1 VSNYTKT
8 TNFTAKDSLSTGNPL
23 KIVRGSEHDTEY
35 NNISTAI
42 GTKADTASPA
52 LTGTATAVNLTVSG
66 ALVVGADTV
75 TTNTATQTLTNKTLT
90 SPTIN
95 GGAISATT
103 LSTSSA
109 TITGG
114 TVTGITDLA
123 VADGGTGASS
133 ATDARTNLG
142 LGTIATQAA
151 SAVAVTGGAID
162 GTTVGTTTRST
173 VKATTLDLGLSTQS
187 VAIGQGNASIMKN
200 RIINGAMAIDQR
212 NAGASLNLS
221 ATGQYTIDRWQA
233 WEDTDGT
240 MTAQQSSVAPAGFT
254 NSLLFTTGT
263 ADSSLAAGQFCA
275 TQQRIEGF
283 NVADLGFGTANAQT
297 FTLSFW
303 VRSSLTGTFGGSFKN
318 SASTRSYP
326 FTYSISVANTWE
338 QKSVTVAGD
347 TSGTWL
353 TTNGIGLT
361 VTFGLGVSSTQS
373 GTAGSWQSSDF
384 LSATGAVS
392 VIGTA
397 GATFYITGVQLEV
410 GSSATGF
417 EYVNYQTS
425 LANCQR
431 YYYKFLNNNGVGTG
445 WYGQATTS
453 LSTTRSIG
461 SPITLPVP
469 ARTTPSVSFSN
480 LNLVNV
486 QGITTYAVTVA
497 NIYSGY
503 SLYGTSFAL
512 DLTTSGITAGT
523 VYFFYIADGGSVAY
537 SMEL

>member
-1 VSNYTKT
+1 
-8 TNFTAKDSLSTGNPL
+8 
-23 KIVRGSEHDTEY
+23 
-35 NNISTAI
+35 
-42 GTKADTASPA
+42 
-52 LTGTATAVNLTVSG
+52 
-66 ALVVGADTV
+66 
-75 TTNTATQTLTNKTLT
+75 
-90 SPTIN
+90 
-95 GGAISATT
+95 
-103 LSTSSA
+103 
-109 TITGG
+109 
-114 TVTGITDLA
+114 
-123 VADGGTGASS
+123 
-133 ATDARTNLG
+133 
-142 LGTIATQAA
+142 
-151 SAVAVTGGAID
+151 
-162 GTTVGTTTRST
+162 
-173 VKATTLDLGLSTQS
+173 
-187 VAIGQGNASIMKN
+187 
-200 RIINGAMAIDQR
+200 
-212 NAGASLNLS
+212 
-221 ATGQYTIDRWQA
+221 
-233 WEDTDGT
+233 

-338 QKSVTVAGD
+338 QKSVTIAGD

-353 TTNGIGLT
+353 TTNGIGLSIA
-361 VTFGLGVSSTQS
+361 FGLGVSSTQS

-431 YYYKFLNNNGVGTG
+431 YYQFAGNGTSGTTL
-445 WYGQATTS
+445 YGFPANASSTFRIAQFNMPVAMRTAPTVTYTAGGAGSFSTFNSDANFFNALSSAGNTTS
-453 LSTTRSIG
+453 DNN
-461 SPITLPVP
+461 
-469 ARTTPSVSFSN
+469 F
-480 LNLVNV
+480 
-486 QGITTYAVTVA
+486 Y
-497 NIYSGY
+497 GY
-503 SLYGTSFAL
+503 KASA
-512 DLTTSGITAGT
+512 
-523 VYFFYIADGGSVAY
+523 
-537 SMEL
+537 EL